1 MDKKTEKVLDSIL
14 NVLIAIVGEILTS
27 QKKEEKKNDSDEGG
41 F

>member
-27 QKKEEKKNDSDEGG
+27 QKKEEKKKDSDEGG